1 MPMTVERTPDGFYVI
16 VSGGD
21 RLKLSRSRYE
31 DVYFALP
38 LDNGTLFR
46 LLNDTIC
53 NTDELRAAYKALVAN
68 AGGMQPALT
77 ALQEAVKQV
86 AP

>member
-1 MPMTVERTPDGFYVI
+1 MIVEKTADGKYAI
-16 VSGGD
+16 VSGTD
-21 RLKLSRSRYE
+21 RLVLSRSRYE

-38 LDNGTLFR
+38 LDNGTLYR

-53 NTDELRAAYKALVAN
+53 NTDELRAAYKSLVAN
-68 AGGMQPALT
+68 AGGMNPALT
-77 ALQEAVKQV
+77 ALQEAVKVV